1 MQLILDEIEPL
12 DANRDDMR
20 AARNTAQLI
29 ACLAPGISDP
39 ASVIDHLR
47 RYLPI
52 HNHETDEPVL
62 TPEQAAEVK
71 AKYASKEG
79 Q

>member
-1 MQLILDEIEPL
+1 MILDEVEPL

-29 ACLAPGISDP
+29 ACLAPGVSEP
-39 ASVIDHLR
+39 SSVIEHLR
-47 RYLPI
+47 SYLPI
-52 HNHETDEPVL
+52 HNQETEDEVL

-71 AKYASKEG
+71 AKYRE
-79 Q
+79 